1 VKKLF
6 TTTAVSIVFV
16 FLFAGWGSVGHKIIS
31 SKITVCFPTSMN
43 FPAYWSDTLAAHAS
57 DADNR
62 KSVDRTESPKHFIDI
77 DYYPEFMTNGFIS
90 QSYDTN
96 VTLHTSTWVIKQGT
110 LPWAIQ
116 WTKDSLVVAFRNKDW
131 HRAMML
137 SADLGHYVGD
147 GHQPLHC
154 TANYDGDATNQS
166 GVHSRYESDLVGL
179 YKDTIAYTNDSASYV
194 PNVSNYVFDFIYLS
208 NKYVDS
214 TLYGDSL
221 ATAFASTDAG
231 YVYLRKYWEICGG
244 QITQLMKTASRS
256 TADLIY
262 TAWVDAGSPDPNIIS
277 AINDKKLSPS
287 SFSLFQNYPNPF
299 NPSTTIK
306 FGVATKGNVTLKVFD
321 LMGRE
326 IATLFNGEK
335 EAGYYEMNFDASKLS
350 SGTYFYQ
357 LRTAGYTQSKKMML
371 IK

>member
-1 VKKLF
+1 LLF
-6 TTTAVSIVFV
+6 G
-16 FLFAGWGSVGHKIIS
+16 GWGSTGHRIIN

-43 FPAYWSDTLAAHAS
+43 FPSTWNTNLTAHAS

-62 KSVDRTESPKHFIDI
+62 KNADRTESPKHFIDI
-77 DYYPEFMTNGFIS
+77 DYYPEFMSNGFIS
-90 QSYDTN
+90 QNYDTN
-96 VTLHTSTWVIKQGT
+96 IALHGLNYVTKQGN

-116 WTKDSLVVAFRNKDW
+116 WTEDSLVVAFKQSNWTK
-131 HRAMML
+131 AMLL

-154 TANYDGDATNQS
+154 TANYDGDLTNQS
-166 GVHSRYESDLVGL
+166 GVHSRYETYLVGG
-179 YKDTIAYTNDSASYV
+179 YQNSIVYANDSASYV
-194 PNVSNYVFDFIYLS
+194 SNISNYVFDFIYLS

-214 TLYGDSL
+214 TLYGDSVAHAL
-221 ATAFASTDAG
+221 DTLYSGT
-231 YVYLRKYWEICGG
+231 YLQKYWEICGS
-244 QITQLMKTASRS
+244 QIILLMKNASKS

>member
-16 FLFAGWGSVGHKIIS
+16 FLFAGWGSVGHRIIN

-43 FPAYWSDTLAAHAS
+43 FPKYWSDTLTAHAS
-57 DADNR
+57 DADSR
-62 KSVDRTESPKHFIDI
+62 KGIDRTESPKHFIDI
-77 DYYPEFMTNGFIS
+77 DYYPEFVTNGFIS

-96 VTLHTSTWVIKQGT
+96 VILHTSTWVIKEGT

-116 WTKDSLVVAFRNKDW
+116 WTKDSLVVAFQNRDW

-154 TANYDGDATNQS
+154 TGNYDGEDTFQK
-166 GVHSRYESDLVGL
+166 GVHSRYEGDLVGL
-179 YKDTIAYTNDSASYV
+179 YKDTIAYTNDSATYV
-194 PNVSNYVFDFIYLS
+194 PNISNYVFDFIYNC

-214 TLYGDSL
+214 TLYGDSV
-221 ATAFASTDAG
+221 ATAFAGTNAG
-231 YVYLRKYWEICGG
+231 YVYLRKYWAICGS
-244 QITQLMKTASRS
+244 QVTQLMKTASRS
-256 TADLIY
+256 VADLIY
-262 TAWVDAGSPDPNIIS
+262 TAWIDGGSPVPNIVS
-277 AINDKKLSPS
+277 VNDKQLTPN
-287 SFSLFQNYPNPF
+287 SFSLSQNYPNPF

-306 FGVATKGNVTLKVFD
+306 FGVAAKGNVTLKVFD

-326 IATLFNGEK
+326 IATLINGER
-335 EAGYYEMNFDASKLS
+335 EAGNYEMNFDASKLS
-350 SGTYFYQ
+350 TGIYFYQ
-357 LRTAGYTQSKKMML
+357 LRTAGFSQSKKMML